1 MPNKS
6 DIEQPEKY
14 TCKYCNFKCSK
25 KSNYHKHL
33 TTRKHQILQN
43 PTQKNAEINSFDCAC
58 GKKYKHR
65 STLYAHKKNCNVKTT
80 DDSNNVLLQAMTN
93 LSDFK
98 DVIMTLINENKD
110 LKQNIFDI
118 TPNIQ
123 EINTTNNTSN
133 SNNTNNFN
141 ISVFLNEH
149 CKNAM
154 NFSDFINNIQVSRE
168 DLQNNAQLG
177 FVGGISKIITDNLKL
192 LTVHERPIH
201 CTDIKRETMYIR
213 DDNSWKKDKD
223 FVQEKLNQA
232 IQEVSRKSVVSLM
245 KWKQTNPD
253 YADMDS
259 DFSNLCL
266 VIHQKSIAG
275 YDRDKFYPKVIRRIA
290 ESVPCKG
297 H

>member
-1 MPNKS
+1 MLQSVTLSMNDPKIFNCELCEYITANKK
-6 DIEQPEKY
+6 DY
-14 TCKYCNFKCSK
+14 Y
-25 KSNYHKHL
+25 KHL
-33 TTRKHQILQN
+33 L
-43 PTQKNAEINSFDCAC
+43 
-58 GKKYKHR
+58 
-65 STLYAHKKNCNVKTT
+65 TLKHKKRENVTEKSPKIPLSKSYICNVCDKEYK
-80 DDSNNVLLQAMTN
+80 SRMGLWHHKNKCKAN
-93 LSDFK
+93 LSGDCK
-98 DVIMTLINENKD
+98 SMIMKLINENKE
-110 LKQNIFDI
+110 LKQTIIEMIPKTQTVVN
-118 TPNIQ
+118 
-123 EINTTNNTSN
+123 NTTSSNTSN

-154 NFSDFINNIQVSRE
+154 NFSDFINNIQVSHD
-168 DLQNNAQLG
+168 DLRNNAQLG

-192 LTVHERPIH
+192 LTVYERPIH
-201 CTDIKRETMYIR
+201 CTDAKRETMYIR

>member
-1 MPNKS
+1 MKQDETCLVQKS
-6 DIEQPEKY
+6 STKY
-14 TCKYCNFKCSK
+14 YCDKCDYVTSR
-25 KSNYHKHL
+25 KSQYSRHIL
-33 TTRKHQILQN
+33 TRKHRMKQN
-43 PTQKNAEINSFDCAC
+43 ETEIVPKS
-58 GKKYKHR
+58 
-65 STLYAHKKNCNVKTT
+65 STLFTCDKCNQTFNSRTTMWRHLKKCDNTNETETITPRIDSTMVLELIKQNKELQAQIINLTQT
-80 DDSNNVLLQAMTN
+80 KPEVQITSNN
-93 LSDFK
+93 
-98 DVIMTLINENKD
+98 
-110 LKQNIFDI
+110 
-118 TPNIQ
+118 
-123 EINTTNNTSN
+123 N
-133 SNNTNNFN
+133 SNTNNFN

-149 CKNAM
+149 CKNAI

-177 FVGGISKIITDNLKL
+177 FVGGISKIITDNLKM
-192 LTVHERPIH
+192 LTLHERPIH
-201 CTDIKRETMYIR
+201 CTDVKRETLYIR

-223 FVQEKLNQA
+223 FVQERLNQA

-245 KWKQTNPD
+245 EWKQTNPD

-266 VIHQKSIAG
+266 VMHQKSIAG